1 MHDTPSSYPLRTW
14 ISVAIVSSVLSAATT
29 LAIVARVPARW
40 RGGSRPPAAVQSSTG
55 LSGAQDAMGPEELA
69 RLYAATAP
77 SVVRILVT
85 RPGSAAS
92 GSGFFLDA
100 EGEVVTNNHVVEGAT
115 EVRVAL
121 NDGSERPAR
130 VVGRDPATDVALLMV
145 DAPRVPPP
153 LVLGSS
159 GTVQVGQMAVVI
171 GSPFGLTQ
179 SLSAGYIS
187 ARGRML
193 KSGDE
198 YGTEIDDVLQ
208 TDAAVN
214 PGNSGGPLLN
224 AQGEVIGVTTA
235 IFSTSRGFEGIG
247 FAVPIATVKAVLP
260 SLRLHGRVVRPFLGI
275 AGLDITPQLAR
286 RFDLPVAEGVL
297 VQEVH
302 AASAAED
309 AGVRAGSKRLR
320 GPGGAIVLG
329 GDVVTA
335 VAGEPVRS
343 MAEISRIVGQLAIGD
358 AVTVTLARGSDLI
371 DAVGTLGE
379 HPPPD

>member
-1 MHDTPSSYPLRTW
+1 MHDTPSSYPRRTW
-14 ISVAIVSSVLSAATT
+14 IAVAIVSSVLSAVTT
-29 LAIVARVPARW
+29 LAIVARVPALR
-40 RGGSRPPAAVQSSTG
+40 RGGSQPPAGVQSSTG
-55 LSGAQDAMGPEELA
+55 LPGVQDAMGPEELA
-69 RLYAATAP
+69 RLYAAAAP

-85 RPGSAAS
+85 RPGGAAS

-100 EGEVVTNNHVVEGAT
+100 EGEVLTNNHVVEGAT
-115 EVRVAL
+115 AARVAL

-130 VVGRDPATDVALLMV
+130 VVGRDPTTDVALLMV

-159 GTVQVGQMAVVI
+159 GTVEVGQMAVVI

-247 FAVPIATVKAVLP
+247 FAVPIDTVKAVLP

-297 VQEVH
+297 VQKVH

-320 GPGGAIVLG
+320 GPGGPIVLG
-329 GDVVTA
+329 GDVVMA

-358 AVTVTLARGSDLI
+358 AVTVTLARGSDVI

-379 HPPPD
+379 HPAPD

>member
-1 MHDTPSSYPLRTW
+1 
-14 ISVAIVSSVLSAATT
+14 
-29 LAIVARVPARW
+29 
-40 RGGSRPPAAVQSSTG
+40 
-55 LSGAQDAMGPEELA
+55 
-69 RLYAATAP
+69 
-77 SVVRILVT
+77 
-85 RPGSAAS
+85 
-92 GSGFFLDA
+92 
-100 EGEVVTNNHVVEGAT
+100 VTNNHVVEGAT

-286 RFDLPVAEGVL
+286 RFELPVAVGVL